1 MTPLSH
7 VLAYNSTAFPIL
19 THFMRVF
26 NLRNM
31 FIMPFTDNLSSRI
44 FFNKK
49 KKAQTISRHARIFLY
64 FVVFMSVG
72 RVELIC

>member
-26 NLRNM
+26 NLQNM

-49 KKAQTISRHARIFLY
+49 ALALIPQTISRHARILFC
-64 FVVFMSVG
+64 
-72 RVELIC
+72 RVYECRASELN

>member
-1 MTPLSH
+1 MTVLSH
-7 VLAYNSTAFPIL
+7 VLAYNSTAFTIL

-31 FIMPFTDNLSSRI
+31 FIMPFVDNLSSRI

-49 KKAQTISRHARIFLY
+49 GLTAVVSTISRHAQVRADRAH
-64 FVVFMSVG
+64 SW
-72 RVELIC
+72 RE

>member
-1 MTPLSH
+1 MTVLSH
-7 VLAYNSTAFPIL
+7 VLAYNSTAFTIL

-31 FIMPFTDNLSSRI
+31 FIMPFVDNLSSRI

-49 KKAQTISRHARIFLY
+49 RSYCRCLND
-64 FVVFMSVG
+64 
-72 RVELIC
+72 

>member
-26 NLRNM
+26 NLQNM

-49 KKAQTISRHARIFLY
+49 ALALIPKRLADMHGFH

-72 RVELIC
+72 QVS